1 MNSKGQSQTLLIL
14 IVLFATRFCFAKPA
28 TNLLSLL
35 QPVPPFPEVRII
47 AKSYGIPLEGFNA
60 STNSNRLA
68 PGDSL
73 TALITLHQRGNR
85 RTQWLVYFQVTAP
98 GNTRSAKPDKPEV
111 LYNSIGDK
119 FEFSNSPATFHIRAI
134 GPYVDTASFWG
145 QPVPK
150 DKSAQAGV
158 NGGFLGIGMDKA
170 AMAIH
175 RINLAG
181 GKTDTTNFDMW
192 ASDEPPSASR
202 ASQNKKIAAS
212 LKITPQEERA
222 LAGWYPA
229 LWSYFNTVG
238 ETPNLESI
246 LYKVVSLPSMWSIVK
261 HAGVTAWISVDP
273 HAIEPISLPDWNLPT
288 RQSVY
293 TLPMQ
298 ITLNQRPALYATLLV
313 ADPHPPLLAC
323 GGIVGFLAQNPD
335 DAENYMTLRV
345 ISAHCGTNGGT
356 NVVVKTANDQRK
368 QK

>member
-1 MNSKGQSQTLLIL
+1 MNPKGYLRPLLLLIA
-14 IVLFATRFCFAKPA
+14 LFAARLCHAGPA
-28 TNLLSLL
+28 TNLAALL
-35 QPVPPFPEVRII
+35 EPVPPFPELRTA
-47 AKSYGIPLEGFNA
+47 AKSYGIPLEGFSH
-60 STNSNRLA
+60 STNSSDLA

-73 TALITLHQRGNR
+73 TALITLHQKGNH
-85 RTQWLVYFQVTAP
+85 RTQWLIYFQVTVA
-98 GNTRSAKPDKPEV
+98 GDTRSAKPDKPEV
-111 LYNSIGDK
+111 LYNSLGDK
-119 FEFSNSPATFHIRAI
+119 FEFSNSPATFRIRAL

-150 DKSAQAGV
+150 DKYAQADID
-158 NGGFLGIGMDKA
+158 GGFLGIGMDKA
-170 AMAIH
+170 AAAIH
-175 RINLAG
+175 RLNLAG

-192 ASDEPPSASR
+192 ASDKPPSDSR
-202 ASQNKKIAAS
+202 ASKNKKIAAS

-238 ETPNLESI
+238 ETPNLEGI

-273 HAIEPISLPDWNLPT
+273 HTVEPISLPGWNLPT
-288 RQSVY
+288 RQSIY

-298 ITLNQRPALYATLLV
+298 VTLNQRPALYATLLV

-323 GGIVGFLAQNPD
+323 GGIVGFVAQNPN

-345 ISAHCGTNGGT
+345 ISASCST
-356 NVVVKTANDQRK
+356 NVLAKATNDLRK